1 MQYPLYSCS
10 YLLYHD
16 NRFCM
21 HAGMRKVGFHKGDL
35 TDSERLYK
43 LKNYWK
49 FMIVRN
55 PLERLLSAYL
65 NKLSHP
71 IPKQDKLTGF
81 LATARSIVKAH
92 NPDLYRA
99 WMSDSNNT
107 QPIYLDF
114 ESYLKWII
122 RSSNYTLNEHFA
134 PLVVLAQPCRVKYN
148 FYGNF
153 KSFSWDMNGVVEKL
167 HAPKEYF
174 IHRQSEQNTKVH
186 VIEKYSEVST
196 EVKQQLL
203 QHIYEDMDFYYS
215 LFPEEAGSHNYILG
229 L

>member
-1 MQYPLYSCS
+1 MS
-10 YLLYHD
+10 
-16 NRFCM
+16 
-21 HAGMRKVGFHKGDL
+21 KVSFQKRGL

-55 PLERLLSAYL
+55 PLERLLSAFL

-71 IPKQDKLTGF
+71 IPKQGTLNEF
-81 LATARSIVKAH
+81 QRTAQNILKTY
-92 NPDLYRA
+92 NLDLYRVWSSA
-99 WMSDSNNT
+99 SKLNT
-107 QPIYLDF
+107 QPISLDF

-122 RSSNYTLNEHFA
+122 HTANYTLNEHFA

-153 KSFSWDMNGVVEKL
+153 KSFLSDMNDVMEKL

-174 IHRQSEQNTKVH
+174 IHRQSAQSTQDLM
-186 VIEKYSEVST
+186 IEKYSVVSK
-196 EVKQQLL
+196 EVKQQLVR
-203 QHIYEDMDFYYS
+203 HIYEDLDFYYS
-215 LFPEEAGSHNYILG
+215 LYPEEADSHNYILG
-229 L
+229 LI